1 MIHPGCWY
9 YRAAAVSITFP
20 EPGDFV
26 DAEHVIDLKR
36 QWSEGHF
43 LKAKA
48 LITLQE
54 YEKVRDVVA

>member
-1 MIHPGCWY
+1 M
-9 YRAAAVSITFP
+9 TFP
-20 EPGDFV
+20 EPGDFLGAFV